1 MRKIIFLILIISISF
16 GASAQKSKKQR
27 QAEKKARINNMVKE
41 EEEGVITYKKSFL
54 FGAKLISDGYGAFFE
69 LGRASSVKKA
79 TLFQL
84 EISERKAI
92 KEDKQSNQYINSIPF
107 IFGKQNFVYPVKLG
121 VQQQMLLGNKSNK
134 NGVSVTANYGGGISL
149 SFLRPYYVQ
158 VQKGND
164 YVYVKYDSEDSALFL
179 NQPGIF
185 AGPTFSK
192 GWSDITVTPGLYAK
206 TAVRFDYGSYNE
218 VISAIEIGITGEYYS
233 KKIPILVLTPQKSFF
248 FSGYVSILFGKRR

>member
-1 MRKIIFLILIISISF
+1 MRKIIFLIFIISVSF
-16 GASAQKSKKQR
+16 GATAQQTKKQR
-27 QAEKKARINNMVKE
+27 QAEKRARINNMAKE

-69 LGRASSVKKA
+69 LGRASSVKKS
-79 TLFQL
+79 TLYQL

-92 KEDKQSNQYINSIPF
+92 KEDKQSNPYINSIPF
-107 IFGKQNFVYPVKLG
+107 IYGKENFVYPVKLG

-149 SFLRPYYVQ
+149 ALLRPYYVQ

-164 YVYVKYDSEDSALFL
+164 YVYVKYNSPDSSLFL

-192 GWSDITVTPGLYAK
+192 GWSQITVTPGLYAK
-206 TAVRFDYGSYNE
+206 TALRFDYGSYNE
-218 VISAIEIGITGEYYS
+218 VISAVEVGITGEYYS
-233 KKIPILVLTPQKSFF
+233 KKIPILVSVPEKTFF
-248 FSGYVSILFGKRR
+248 FSGYVSILFGKRK